1 MPMTNA
7 EKQAARRER
16 LAGLQVTIT
25 LTPETRAILD
35 KLTQSGMTQSHAIRQ
50 ALKTIPPS

>member
-35 KLTQSGMTQSHAIRQ
+35 KLTQSGMTQSQAIIQ
-50 ALKTIPPS
+50 ALKTTPH